1 MRLATRVAAG
11 SGLVLAIL
19 AAVVAYQLD
28 VNRRMTASHRRLEQV
43 ELPAATRALELLEH
57 LDALA
62 NHARKYAVTRDPA
75 YAASVARERS
85 AFAAGLDALQALG
98 AGGLESDSVGRMA
111 LRWSDFELADV
122 PAERMAATLTEIDA
136 SGGTGEMLAQVDDL
150 RELAM
155 ETVMM
160 TRRQAAARTEVVA
173 AAGRRAARIS
183 IAAVVVAI
191 GLSVLIILATVR
203 SIQGPLRRLTAGTR
217 AVARG
222 EFSWQ
227 LDVAGDDEIAHL
239 AEDFNAM
246 VRRLD
251 ELDQMKRDFLSNVS
265 HEIKTPLVAMLETD
279 ALLLE
284 GAPGPLTS
292 KQRRLLELHLQAG
305 RRLRG
310 MIANLLDLSRLEAGV
325 MDYDMRPRDT
335 AEIAAVAAAELLAR
349 AEERGVRLVT
359 ELKPGLPPVPCD
371 ADRIVQVIENLIDN
385 ALRVAPKGTSVVVS
399 ACLADGRSGG
409 AAGPPGS
416 GEAVELA
423 VTDSGPGVPPELRE
437 RIFERF
443 QRGARGGS
451 VPGHQGFGLGL
462 AICREIVAAHR
473 GTIEVRN
480 RPGGGARFV
489 VVLPAAAGVGTAP
502 SEEAVSGGAGGRDT

>member
-1 MRLATRVAAG
+1 MRLATRVATG

-19 AAVVAYQLD
+19 AAVVAYQLH

-62 NHARKYAVTRDPA
+62 NHARKFAVTRDPA
-75 YAASVARERS
+75 YAASVARERD
-85 AFAAGLDALQALG
+85 AFAAGLDALREVG
-98 AGGLESDSVGRMA
+98 TGGLESDSVERMA
-111 LRWSDFELADV
+111 MRWSDFELADV
-122 PAERMAATLTEIDA
+122 PAPRMAAALREIDA
-136 SGGTGEMLAQVDDL
+136 SGRTAEMLARVDAL

-155 ETVMM
+155 ETVLM

-203 SIQGPLRRLTAGTR
+203 SIQGRLRRLTAGTR

-227 LDVAGDDEIAHL
+227 LEVAGNDEIADL

-265 HEIKTPLVAMLETD
+265 HEIKTPLAAMLETD
-279 ALLLE
+279 ALMLE
-284 GAPGPLTS
+284 ETPGPLTA

-305 RRLRG
+305 RRLRA

-325 MDYDMRPRDT
+325 MDYDMRPHDT
-335 AEIAAVAAAELLAR
+335 AELAAIAVAELQAR
-349 AEERGVRLVT
+349 AEEQGVRLVT
-359 ELKPGLPPVPCD
+359 ELAPGLPPVPCD

-385 ALRVAPKGTSVVVS
+385 ALRFAPQDTSVVVS
-399 ACLADGRSGG
+399 ARPAGGRNGGSHGG
-409 AAGPPGS
+409 ATGR
-416 GEAVELA
+416 AVELA
-423 VTDSGPGVPPELRE
+423 VADSGPGVPQELRE

-443 QRGARGGS
+443 QRGARGRSGQ
-451 VPGHQGFGLGL
+451 GHRGFGLGL

-473 GTIEVRN
+473 GTIEVGD
-480 RPGGGARFV
+480 RPGGGARFTV
-489 VVLPAAAGVGTAP
+489 MLPAVAGEAAAP
-502 SEEAVSGGAGGRDT
+502 SATGEAGAAGGRET